1 MNKRVWGNRNEMITR
16 LVLVM
21 ALLGGLASRPPAAS
35 AQMTQ
40 RISLDGAV
48 ILVDGTEPSYVQ
60 YGASDLGNYLTDIT
74 GNAITVSTSAS
85 AVRRTKSVI
94 AVGEKAALM
103 MGVTL
108 EPVGELGRD
117 GFVIHSFEKA
127 GSAIVVIA
135 GSDPHGTNTGIATLM
150 QMIRTEGKVPF
161 IEGPIDQ
168 RSIPSIA
175 IRGIH
180 LNGWPLNYP
189 YAFRSWQEQDWKR
202 FVDIAWAQRV
212 NLIFLWPFMEILP
225 VPLSPEDKAYLQE
238 VRRIVDYAQNQ
249 RGMKV
254 WIMQSANRI
263 AISDCGTPNPRF
275 RAYWVNDCQKDMNPG
290 DPQQFERIRKSF
302 EALYKNVNNADA
314 FAMIDSDPGSWPQSP
329 VSDQIRIFQAARK
342 LLDQYN
348 VHGAQTSLV
357 DWMHVGWGR
366 HKFFTSTDSV
376 VAAYDWTAKNPDS
389 SDVAFMDETIR
400 TFKTDLAEP
409 WELIAGQSGYLDP
422 VKKKSV
428 LDKTVY
434 LQYGAIEN
442 EPAFPAT
449 NIGQES
455 IRKVFDRVRQY
466 PGLLGV
472 MGNNQLFLLQFPRTF
487 YFFATAWNNG
497 YESHSEAAVLHDLSE
512 QLYPEHADPITNS
525 LLALRESDPERIRAV
540 LTPLKEFVRVG
551 NPGQLGVLSRY
562 LFPDAMVIARS
573 LELQLEIRLARQSLL
588 EALKKNPSA
597 NESSK
602 LVEAYFDK
610 LLAWNKET
618 GWDKMIDITVWPRP
632 IYEEGKDL
640 TEAMGRLKQILA
652 EGAPYTSY
660 AQVDAF
666 FSRINK
672 DLVQKYGT
680 DSVMIGCSEPLKM
693 LVIAGR

>member
-1 MNKRVWGNRNEMITR
+1 LNKRDCVNRNEIIIH

-21 ALLGGLASRPPAAS
+21 TVLGGLASSTLAAA
-35 AQMTQ
+35 AQTTQ
-40 RISLDGAV
+40 RVSLDGAV

-60 YGASDLGNYLTDIT
+60 YGAKDLGNYLAEIT
-74 GNAITVSTSAS
+74 GHPITVSTSAS
-85 AVRRTKSVI
+85 AARKSRSVI

-103 MGVTL
+103 MSVSLGSM
-108 EPVGELGRD
+108 GELGRD
-117 GFVIHSFEKA
+117 GSVIHSFEKA
-127 GSAIVVIA
+127 GAAIIVIA

-150 QMIRTEGKVPF
+150 EMIQTDHQSPF
-161 IEGPIDQ
+161 LEGPVDQ
-168 RSIPSIA
+168 RSIPSVA

-180 LNGWPLNYP
+180 LNGWPLSYP
-189 YAFRSWQEQDWKR
+189 YAFRSWKEQDWKR
-202 FVDIAWAQRV
+202 FVDIAWAQRA
-212 NLIFLWPFMEILP
+212 NLIFLWPFMEIMP
-225 VPLSPEDKAYLQE
+225 VPLSPKDEAYLQE
-238 VRRIVDYAQNQ
+238 VRRVVDYAQSQ

-263 AISDCGTPNPRF
+263 AISDCGTSDPRF
-275 RAYWVNDCQKDMNPG
+275 RTYWVNACQKDMNPG
-290 DPQQFERIRKSF
+290 NPQQFERIRRSF

-342 LLDQYN
+342 LLDRYN
-348 VHGAQTSLV
+348 VHGTKTELV

-400 TFKTDLAEP
+400 TFKTELAEP
-409 WELIAGQSGYLDP
+409 WDFIAGQSAYLDP
-422 VKKKSV
+422 VKKESV
-428 LDKTVY
+428 LEKTVY
-434 LQYGAIEN
+434 LQYGAIES
-442 EPAFPAT
+442 EPSFPAT
-449 NIGQES
+449 NLGQES
-455 IRKVFDRVRQY
+455 IRKVFDRTHQY

-487 YFFATAWNNG
+487 YFFETAWDNR
-497 YESHSEAAVLHDLSE
+497 YESHSETTVLHDLSE
-512 QLYPEHADPITNS
+512 QLYPEHADLITNS
-525 LLALRESDPERIRAV
+525 LLALRDTDPKRIRAV
-540 LTPLKEFVRVG
+540 LTPLNEFVHGGKSGR
-551 NPGQLGVLSRY
+551 LGALGRY

-588 EALKKNPSA
+588 EAMNGNPDI
-597 NESSK
+597 NESAK

-640 TEAMGRLKQILA
+640 TEAMGRLKQILGN
-652 EGAPYTSY
+652 GAPYTSY

-666 FSRINK
+666 FAGINK
-672 DLVQKYGT
+672 DLLPRYGT